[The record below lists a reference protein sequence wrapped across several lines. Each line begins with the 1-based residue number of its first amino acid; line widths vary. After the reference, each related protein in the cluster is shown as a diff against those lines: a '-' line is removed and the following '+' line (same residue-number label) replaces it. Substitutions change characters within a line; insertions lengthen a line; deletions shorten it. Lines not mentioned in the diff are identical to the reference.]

1 MAFTISGRRHP
12 RAGRSAD
19 AHYRDKLATWQK
31 RVLPRMRWVLWPVI
45 GLGLIGAWLPGMWKW
60 AAGLWCGAAFAL
72 WIAWKDDAPARIDN
86 WRLGAEGE
94 RKTERALDALER
106 DGWYVTHDLASGR
119 GNIDHVIVGPPG
131 VFVLDSKVW
140 RGDVS
145 IDQSGVPTVT
155 PFDTPQDVWTCPR
168 LAGKSRAVSVQL
180 K

>member
-86 WRLGAEGE
+86 WH
-94 RKTERALDALER
+94 
-106 DGWYVTHDLASGR
+106 W
-119 GNIDHVIVGPPG
+119 
-131 VFVLDSKVW
+131 
-140 RGDVS
+140 
-145 IDQSGVPTVT
+145 VPKANAR
-155 PFDTPQDVWTCPR
+155 P
-168 LAGKSRAVSVQL
+168 SVPWMHWNAMGGMSPTT
-180 K
+180 